1 MSEISN
7 WISTGLLGLILF
19 FLKDYLSEQRKYQEK
34 TEKRMDEIE
43 NNYLHRFDEVHK
55 HLSTLDVK
63 ITEIGTQLKFD
74 RGH

>member
-19 FLKDYLSEQRKYQEK
+19 FLKDYLTEQRKYQEK
-34 TEKRMDEIE
+34 TEKRMDAIE
-43 NNYLHRFDEVHK
+43 GNYLSRFDEVNK
-55 HLSTLDVK
+55 HLSAIDVK

-74 RGH
+74 RGQ

>member
-1 MSEISN
+1 
-7 WISTGLLGLILF
+7 
-19 FLKDYLSEQRKYQEK
+19 
-34 TEKRMDEIE
+34 MDSIE

-74 RGH
+74 RGQ